1 MNRFLEEAMGIKDEI
16 IQNRRTIHRKPEL
29 GFDLP
34 ETIAFVKAR
43 LESYGYRPELLGG
56 GITCIA
62 GSGNE
67 DEPVIL
73 LRADMDALP
82 QTEDSGEP
90 FSSQNEGACH
100 SCGHDC
106 HTAMLLGAAEILKR
120 HESEL
125 RGTVKFMFQPAEELL
140 QGSQSMIDAG
150 ILKNP
155 KVDAAMGFHINTGR
169 CGNYDLHPGTMV
181 FAEEQMMPS
190 ADEFHIHVHGKSAHG
205 ATAYLGVSAVNIASN
220 IITQLQQMPILE
232 TAYNDDVIMSI
243 GSVTSGTASNIVPGE
258 AEIQGNVRTFT
269 QEKRE
274 FVKQRISEIA
284 SGVAEA
290 WRGTAETEYTVGVAP
305 NVNDP
310 ALTQE
315 MKGYL
320 GDVAKRIQIIRP
332 ISGSEDFANMGLHVP
347 TFFANVC
354 AGSPEDGYEY
364 AMHNPKMRI
373 DEEALPYGTAAH
385 CQCAFEYLAHHSK

>member
-16 IQNRRTIHRKPEL
+16 VANRRTIHRKPEL

-34 ETIAFVKAR
+34 ETIAFVTSK
-43 LESYGYRPELLGG
+43 LTSYGYQPEPLGG
-56 GITCIA
+56 GITCMA
-62 GSGNE
+62 GTGRE
-67 DEPVIL
+67 DQPVIL

-82 QTEDSGEP
+82 QTEDSGEE
-90 FSSQNEGACH
+90 FASENDGICH

-120 HESEL
+120 YESEL
-125 RGTVKFMFQPAEELL
+125 TGTVKFMFQPAEELL

-150 ILKNP
+150 ILENP
-155 KVDAAMGFHINTGR
+155 KVDAAIGFHINTGR
-169 CGNYDLHPGTMV
+169 CGSYDLHPGTMV

-190 ADEFHIHVHGKSAHG
+190 ADEFHIHVKGQSAHG
-205 ATAYLGVSAVNIASN
+205 STAFLGVSAVNIASN
-220 IITQLQQMPILE
+220 IVTQLQQMPILE

-243 GSVTSGTASNIVPGE
+243 GSVQTGTASNIVPGE

-269 QEKRE
+269 QAKRE
-274 FVKQRISEIA
+274 FVKKRIAEIA
-284 SGVAEA
+284 AGVAA
-290 WRGTAETEYTVGVAP
+290 TWRGTAKTEYTIGVAP
-305 NVNDP
+305 NVNNP
-310 ALTQE
+310 ALAQE

-320 GDVAKRIQIIRP
+320 EDVAKRIEIIRP
-332 ISGSEDFANMGLHVP
+332 ISGSEDFANIGLHVP

-364 AMHNPKMRI
+364 SMHNPKMRI
-373 DEEALPYGTAAH
+373 DEEALPYGAAAH
-385 CQCAFEYLAHHSK
+385 CQCAFEYIVHHSK